1 MKRKTEMNRPKQK
14 RRQRRQIM
22 KRKTSRTRASDLQV
36 DGIDSELEIV
46 VDDTST
52 DLYEIIYTLEGLIEM
67 EEGEYCELP
76 GSMRPSRGG
85 EPSQK
90 DRLRV
95 LSAIRL
101 LYDAQRKLL
110 ELE

>member
-1 MKRKTEMNRPKQK
+1 
-14 RRQRRQIM
+14 M
-22 KRKTSRTRASDLQV
+22 KRKTSRTRAPDLQANGV
-36 DGIDSELEIV
+36 DIELEKII
-46 VDDTST
+46 DATST
-52 DLYEIIYTLEGLIEM
+52 DLYDIIYTLEESIAM

-76 GSMRPSRGG
+76 ASMRKSRAGGPSR
-85 EPSQK
+85 K

>member
-1 MKRKTEMNRPKQK
+1 MKKHRKAVLRGAL
-14 RRQRRQIM
+14 RRGASHLQI
-22 KRKTSRTRASDLQV
+22 D
-36 DGIDSELEIV
+36 DINIELEKALDVI
-46 VDDTST
+46 ST
-52 DLYEIIYTLEGLIEM
+52 DLYEIIYSLDGLIAM
-67 EEGEYCELP
+67 KEGEYCELP

-85 EPSQK
+85 KPSQK

-95 LSAIRL
+95 LYGIRL